1 MLPPMSVV
9 SVTLPEQDVER
20 LAELAR
26 REGAT
31 PEAVAAS
38 AVKAR
43 LDADAAARRE
53 IEAGLAELDAGRA
66 LSLEDYEREMDAF
79 MADLSKQRA

>member
-1 MLPPMSVV
+1 MSVV
-9 SVTLPEQDVER
+9 SVTLPEQDAKR

-31 PEAVAAS
+31 PEEVAAS

-53 IEAGLAELDAGRA
+53 IEAGLAELDAGQA

-79 MADLSKQRA
+79 MADLSARRA

>member
-1 MLPPMSVV
+1 MSVV
-9 SVTLPEQDVER
+9 SVTLPEQDAKR

-31 PEAVAAS
+31 PEEVAA

-43 LDADAAARRE
+43 LDTDAATRQA
-53 IEAGLAELDAGRA
+53 IEAGLAELDSGQA
-66 LSLEDYEREMDAF
+66 LSLEDYEREMDVFVAG
-79 MADLSKQRA
+79 LQTRRA

>member
-1 MLPPMSVV
+1 MSVV
-9 SVTLPEQDVER
+9 SVTLPDDDADR

-26 REGAT
+26 REGAS
-31 PEAVAAS
+31 PEEVATA

-53 IEAGLAELDAGRA
+53 IEAGVAELDAGRG
-66 LSLEDYEREMDAF
+66 LSLQDYEREMDAF
-79 MADLSKQRA
+79 MADLQTRRG

>member
-1 MLPPMSVV
+1 MSVV
-9 SVTLPEQDVER
+9 FVTLPEQDAER

-26 REGAT
+26 RVGAT
-31 PEAVAAS
+31 PEEVAAS

-43 LDADAAARRE
+43 LDADAAARRD
-53 IEAGLAELDAGRA
+53 IEGGLAELDAGQG

-79 MADLSKQRA
+79 MADLSARRA

>member
-1 MLPPMSVV
+1 MSVV
-9 SVTLPEQDVER
+9 SVTLPEDDADR

-31 PEAVAAS
+31 PEEVAAA

-43 LDADAAARRE
+43 WDAVAAARRE
-53 IEAGLAELDAGRA
+53 IEAGLAELDAGE
-66 LSLEDYEREMDAF
+66 SVTLEDYEREMDVF
-79 MADLSKQRA
+79 MAELQARRA

>member
-1 MLPPMSVV
+1 MSVV
-9 SVTLPEQDVER
+9 SVTLPDDDADR

-31 PEAVAAS
+31 PEEVATA

-53 IEAGLAELDAGRA
+53 IEAGVAELDAGRG
-66 LSLEDYEREMDAF
+66 LSLQDYEREMDAF
-79 MADLSKQRA
+79 MADLQTRRG

>member
-1 MLPPMSVV
+1 MSVV
-9 SVTLPEQDVER
+9 SVTLPDDDADR

-31 PEAVAAS
+31 PEQVGAA

-53 IEAGLAELDAGRA
+53 IEAGLAELDAGQV
-66 LSLEDYEREMDAF
+66 LTLEDYEREMDAF
-79 MADLSKQRA
+79 VANLQARRG